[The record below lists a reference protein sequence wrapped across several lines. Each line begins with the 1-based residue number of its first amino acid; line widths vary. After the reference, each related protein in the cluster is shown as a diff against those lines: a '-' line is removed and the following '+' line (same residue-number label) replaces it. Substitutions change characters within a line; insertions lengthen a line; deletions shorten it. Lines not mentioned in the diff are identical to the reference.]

1 MTGRGQHAEQRPH
14 LAVVEVTRF
23 RPRDAAYHAYVDMLN
38 SRVVAEAEAQGFRV
52 TRTGAADVGTAQ
64 LLAITDS
71 AEAIVIMGGE
81 DIAPRFYSGA
91 PTYPAQGQ
99 HFETADEGQLA
110 VVRRAFGRGTP
121 LLGICRGHQIINVA
135 FGGTLRQDIGDDTI
149 HKNLGAPVSRLMAG
163 HPVELAAGSDLAR
176 ALGVGRV
183 RVQSAHHQTIDALGT
198 GLVVVGTAPDGSP
211 EAVEHRSAP
220 ITGVQFHPED
230 PGAPD
235 GQLASLVAALG
246 SVALGSAALDSAAL
260 GSAARQRSGAISLSA

>member
-1 MTGRGQHAEQRPH
+1 MTGRSPHADQRPH

-23 RPRDAAYHAYVDMLN
+23 RPRDTEYHAYVDMLN
-38 SRVVAEAEAQGFRV
+38 SRVAAEAEAQGFRV
-52 TRTGAADVGTAQ
+52 TRTGAADVATAQ
-64 LLAITDS
+64 LLALTDS

-81 DIAPRFYSGA
+81 DIAPRFYDGSLS
-91 PTYPAQGQ
+91 YPAQGQ

-110 VVRRAFGRGTP
+110 LVRRAFGRGTP

-135 FGGTLRQDIGDDTI
+135 FGGTLQQDIGDDTI
-149 HKNLGAPVSRLMAG
+149 HKNLGAPVSRAMAG
-163 HPVELAAGSDLAR
+163 HPVDLAEGSDLAR
-176 ALGVGRV
+176 ALRAQSVQ
-183 RVQSAHHQTIDALGT
+183 VQSAHHQSIDELGS

-235 GQLASLVAALG
+235 GQLASLVAELG
-246 SVALGSAALDSAAL
+246 RAV
-260 GSAARQRSGAISLSA
+260 RQDSGAISLSA